1 MQELPFK
8 RSRRQSGF
16 LLLAGLMLGS
26 PVRAGS
32 ESEACIQTKTWSHY
46 DTGWALRTSTVSSI
60 ETGAYHPFAAT
71 LYGGRE
77 YMFEI
82 CGDATATLID
92 LVLYGRDGKEI
103 ARAKPNGREPVL
115 EFKPT
120 QTQGVFVVAH
130 LRAAKSTSADVAL
143 VILHR

>member
-1 MQELPFK
+1 MPFQ
-8 RSRRQSGF
+8 RSMRQSVL
-16 LLLAGLMLGS
+16 LLLAGLSAGS
-26 PVRAGS
+26 PAQAGS

-46 DTGWALRTSTVSSI
+46 ETGWALRTSTTSEI
-60 ETGAYHPFAAT
+60 EAGAYHSFAAT

-82 CGDATATLID
+82 CGDSKATLID

-115 EFKPT
+115 EYKPE
-120 QTQGVFVVAH
+120 QTQGVFVVAQ
-130 LRAAKSTSADVAL
+130 LRAAKAPSADVAL

>member
-1 MQELPFK
+1 VG
-8 RSRRQSGF
+8 S
-16 LLLAGLMLGS
+16 LAQ
-26 PVRAGS
+26 AGS

-46 DTGWALRTSTVSSI
+46 DSGWALRTSTVSSI
-60 ETGAYHPFAAT
+60 EAGAYHSFAAT

-82 CGDATATLID
+82 CGDAQAILID

-103 ARAKPNGREPVL
+103 ARAKSNGREPVL
-115 EFKPT
+115 ELKPE

-130 LRAAKSTSADVAL
+130 LRSAKSTSAEVAL

>member
-1 MQELPFK
+1 
-8 RSRRQSGF
+8 
-16 LLLAGLMLGS
+16 MLGS

-115 EFKPT
+115 EFKPEK
-120 QTQGVFVVAH
+120 TQGVFVVAH
-130 LRAAKSTSADVAL
+130 LRAAEAASADVAL

>member
-1 MQELPFK
+1 MELPFS
-8 RSRRQSGF
+8 RSQWRFGF
-16 LLLAGLMLGS
+16 LLLAGLSVGS
-26 PVRAGS
+26 LAQAGS

-46 DTGWALRTSTVSSI
+46 DTGWALRTSTSSSI
-60 ETGAYHPFAAT
+60 ETGEYHPFAAT

-77 YMFEI
+77 YLFEI

-130 LRAAKSTSADVAL
+130 LRAAESTSADVAL

>member
-1 MQELPFK
+1 MSFSKSQLRF
-8 RSRRQSGF
+8 GF
-16 LLLAGLMLGS
+16 LLLAGLSVGS
-26 PVRAGS
+26 LAQAGS

-46 DTGWALRTSTVSSI
+46 ETGWALRTSTEGAI
-60 ETGAYHPFAAT
+60 EAGAYHSFAAT

-82 CGDATATLID
+82 CGDSQATLID

-115 EFKPT
+115 EFKPE
-120 QTQGVFVVAH
+120 QTQGVFVVAQ
-130 LRAAKSTSADVAL
+130 LRAAKAPSADVAL

>member
-1 MQELPFK
+1 V
-8 RSRRQSGF
+8 G
-16 LLLAGLMLGS
+16 A
-26 PVRAGS
+26 PVYAGS

-46 DTGWALRTSTVSSI
+46 DAGWSLRTSTVSPI
-60 ETGAYHPFAAT
+60 EAGAFHSFAAT

-77 YMFEI
+77 YLFEI
-82 CGDATATLID
+82 CGDERATLID

-103 ARAKPNGREPVL
+103 ARAKANGREPVL
-115 EFKPT
+115 EFKSP

-130 LRAAKSTSADVAL
+130 LRAAEATSADVAL